1 MNLSSDPWIPVVL
14 QDGTVDSV
22 SLEEAFERGPSIRD
36 LIVRPHERIA
46 LMRLFLCIAH
56 AALDR
61 PEDRETRV
69 CVSRLIEAAKLYL
82 SAQRSNF
89 ELFGKGSRFLQ
100 VEDLAT
106 TNAANE
112 KGSVS
117 KLDLALATGNNSTL
131 FDNSGGSN
139 RKFPPARLALM
150 LLTYQCF
157 SPGGTIGVA
166 LWLGKP
172 TLGWT
177 SFPKPAPGQSNHSP
191 CVAGG
196 MLHAFPRRSNLVST
210 IHLNLCS
217 EVEKQLDIRWG
228 RPVWE
233 MMPTSL
239 DDEPAIINATR
250 TYLGRLV
257 PISRAIRLTDNG
269 DLLLANGLDYPSWPE
284 IREASATIVVRK
296 IKGKPDQDL
305 LRASLY
311 EAPWR
316 VLNALTVKTVWMKGI
331 GGPIALD
338 NLSENEAFDLW
349 VGALVVDKAKV
360 LDTVEGVYHLP
371 ATMLLPIGQQ
381 RYEQGIRFAKAVEIQ
396 LKKAVSNYRQ
406 AVGDNLERVE
416 MRDRRQALQYKA
428 TFQYWTQAE
437 RMWPRLIDA
446 VKSSEPLQE
455 QREWVETSWGQALR
469 CFAREAYQTVCPH
482 ETARQIQAFVKGLSE
497 LSPKY

>member
-14 QDGTVDSV
+14 QDGTADSV
-22 SLEEAFERGPSIRD
+22 SLEEVFERGPSIRD
-36 LIVRPHERIA
+36 LVVRPHERIA

-61 PEDRETRV
+61 PEDRETRA
-69 CVSRLIEAAKLYL
+69 CISRLIEAAKLYL
-82 SAQRSNF
+82 SSQRSNF

-106 TNAANE
+106 KNADDE

-139 RKFPPARLALM
+139 RKFSPARLALM

-157 SPGGTIGVA
+157 SPSGRIGVA
-166 LWLGKP
+166 LWSGKP
-172 TLGWT
+172 TL
-177 SFPKPAPGQSNHSP
+177 SSSNHSP

-196 MLHAFPRRSNLVST
+196 MLHAFPRGPNLAST

-217 EVEKQLDIRWG
+217 EDVVQLPGIQGWG

-233 MMPTSL
+233 MMPTSPN
-239 DDEPAIINATR
+239 DKSAIFNVTR

-257 PISRAIRLTDNG
+257 PISRAIRLTENG

-284 IREASATIVVRK
+284 VREASATIVVRK
-296 IKGKPDQDL
+296 IKGKPDRDL

-316 VLNALTVKTVWMKGI
+316 VLNALTVKTAWMKESI
-331 GGPIALD
+331 GGPIALN

-349 VGALVVDKAKV
+349 VGALVVDKASV
-360 LDTVEGVYHLP
+360 LNTVEGVYYLP
-371 ATMLLPIGQQ
+371 ATMLLTAGQQ
-381 RYEQGIRFAKAVEIQ
+381 RYEYGIRFAKAVETQ
-396 LKKAVSNYRQ
+396 LKRAISNY
-406 AVGDNLERVE
+406 AC
-416 MRDRRQALQYKA
+416 
-428 TFQYWTQAE
+428 
-437 RMWPRLIDA
+437 
-446 VKSSEPLQE
+446 S
-455 QREWVETSWGQALR
+455 
-469 CFAREAYQTVCPH
+469 C
-482 ETARQIQAFVKGLSE
+482 
-497 LSPKY
+497 